1 MTEDSVFTKII
12 KGEIPSHKVYED
24 DKTIAFLDIY
34 PAVEGQTVVTVKNQ
48 VEFVWD
54 LPDSDYQA
62 LMATV
67 KKVSIRLR
75 EVLGTK
81 YVGTRIEGV
90 DVAHA
95 HVKLYPFN
103 TVAEYNTQQDMNQ
116 EPNHAKLA
124 ELADKLRLE
133 TI

>member
-1 MTEDSVFTKII
+1 
-12 KGEIPSHKVYED
+12 VYED
-24 DKTIAFLDIY
+24 DSTIAFLDIY
-34 PAVEGQTVVTVKNQ
+34 PAVEGQVVVTTKNQ

-54 LPDSDYQA
+54 LPEPDYQA

-67 KKVSIRLR
+67 KKVSLRLR

-95 HVKLYPFN
+95 HVKLYPFT
-103 TVAEYNTQQDMNQ
+103 TVEEYNRPQDMTKK
-116 EPNHAKLA
+116 PDHTKLA
-124 ELADKLRLE
+124 ELANKLQLE
-133 TI
+133 AN